1 MKKISLF
8 LTVLFVL
15 MLCGCTAPQNADGR
29 YSAEFAYDPQH
40 YMLFINKELQAPIN
54 QMSDILSAMGKYE
67 KGEVSQDGLHKLARS
82 SYTTLADCIRTIDF
96 MRPPEAYTADA
107 ERLVERLNELKS
119 LYAELIELS
128 AADEPSADEVTALA
142 ERIHE
147 SYLLITSEANTYW
160 K

>member
-1 MKKISLF
+1 MKKICLILTILF
-8 LTVLFVL
+8 ILA
-15 MLCGCTAPQNADGR
+15 LCGCTAPQNADGR
-29 YSAEFAYDPQH
+29 YSAEFAYDPQQ
-40 YMLFINKELQAPIN
+40 YMLFVNKELQAPIN

-67 KGEVSQDGLHKLARS
+67 KGEVSQGGLHKLARS
-82 SYTTLADCIRTIDF
+82 SYTTLTDCIRTIDF

-107 ERLVERLNELKS
+107 QRLVERLNELKL
-119 LYAELIELS
+119 LYAELIEFS
-128 AADEPSADEVTALA
+128 ANEDTSTDEIAALA

>member
-1 MKKISLF
+1 MKKISVILTLLF
-8 LTVLFVL
+8 ILT
-15 MLCGCTAPQNADGR
+15 LCGCTAPQNADGR
-29 YSAEFAYDPQH
+29 YSAEFAYDPQQ
-40 YMLFINKELQAPIN
+40 YMLFVNKELQAPIN

-82 SYTTLADCIRTIDF
+82 SYTMLTDCIRAIDF
-96 MRPPEAYTADA
+96 MRPPEEYAADA
-107 ERLVERLNELKS
+107 QRLVERLNELKS

-128 AADEPSADEVTALA
+128 ANEDPSTDETTALA